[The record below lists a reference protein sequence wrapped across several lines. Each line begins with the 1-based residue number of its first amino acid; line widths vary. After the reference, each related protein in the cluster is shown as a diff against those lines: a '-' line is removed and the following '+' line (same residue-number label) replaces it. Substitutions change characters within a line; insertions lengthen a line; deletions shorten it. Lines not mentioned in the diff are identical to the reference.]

1 MAIDLPD
8 IPPMPKFLPT
18 AIIATV
24 FLALA
29 VIVLIIVINSA
40 A

>member
-8 IPPMPKFLPT
+8 IPPMPKFLTT
-18 AIIATV
+18 AILATV
-24 FLALA
+24 FVVLA
-29 VIVLIIVINSA
+29 VTVLIIVINTA